1 MRGLLACCFALGALL
16 ASAAAS
22 AAVPPRAVES
32 GGARFPERA
41 FVVTLP
47 TRRTLRAAQVRVT
60 ENGEGVRGLTV
71 VPISSL
77 TGGSAVV
84 LVIDTSNSMAG
95 APIRDALRAARAFA
109 VKRAG
114 TQRLA
119 IVTFDRT
126 SRVLLRFT
134 TDAAA
139 IGAALTARPAL
150 AEGTHVYDG
159 VRRAAQLIRAAAV
172 GPAAIVV
179 LSDGADTGS
188 KASAADVDRAANAAG
203 ARIFSVGLRSREF
216 AAGPLRRMADSTGGA
231 YTEASSSAQLTGIY
245 DALSARFASEHIVRY
260 RSLAGDDTRVR
271 VRIEVDGL
279 PGVATAGY
287 RTPALP
293 RTVAA
298 PFERSVVQRVWAS
311 GLTMLLIALAVAAL
325 LAAGAVRVVRPR
337 GRTVVDRLSQF
348 VSLVG
353 PATAARR
360 KGGGTPITET
370 VFTNAERSL
379 ARTSWWPRFKDELE
393 IAEVKTPAVQIAL
406 WTLVGTLFAM
416 WLLNAAVG
424 PLAALL
430 GLAVPLVVRGFMK
443 RKLDRKRRLFG
454 DQLPDNLQVLASAL
468 RAGHSLVGALSVVID
483 DAPEPSRTEFQRVIA
498 DEQLGVPLEDAL
510 EVVVRRMDNQD
521 LEQVALVAALQ
532 RQTGAN
538 SAEVLDRVTENVR
551 ESQALRRL
559 VRSLTAQ
566 GRMSRWVV
574 SFLPVAL
581 LLIITL
587 LNPGYIEP
595 LYTNTVG
602 RAMLVVAAIMV
613 VSGSLVIRKIVDI
626 KV

>member
-1 MRGLLACCFALGALL
+1 MKALVGSSLALAALV
-16 ASAAAS
+16 ASASAS
-22 AAVPPRAVES
+22 AAVAPRAVEA

-47 TRRTLRAAQVRVT
+47 ARQTLRAAQVRVT
-60 ENGEGVRGLTV
+60 ENGEGVRGLSV
-71 VPISSL
+71 VPIASAAS
-77 TGGSAVV
+77 GSAVV
-84 LVIDTSNSMAG
+84 LVMDTSRSMAG
-95 APIRDALRAARAFA
+95 EPIRNAVRAARAFA
-109 VKRAG
+109 ARRAS

-119 IVTFDRT
+119 IVTFDSA
-126 SRVLLRFT
+126 SRVLLPFT
-134 TDAAA
+134 TDPGE
-139 IGAALTARPAL
+139 IDAALAAEPEL
-150 AEGTHVYDG
+150 AEGTRVYDG
-159 VRRAAQLIRAAAV
+159 VRRAARLVGSEAV
-172 GPAAIVV
+172 GPATIVV

-188 KASAADVDRAANAAG
+188 QASAADAERAARAA
-203 ARIFSVGLRSREF
+203 RTRVFSVGLRSREY
-216 AAGPLRRMADSTGGA
+216 AAEPLRRLATSTGGV

-245 DALSARFASEHIVRY
+245 DDLSARFASEHIVRY

-271 VRIEVDGL
+271 VRIKIDGF
-279 PGVATAGY
+279 PGAATAGY

-293 RTVAA
+293 RTEAA
-298 PFERSVVQRVWAS
+298 PYERSIVERVWAS
-311 GLTMLLIALAVAAL
+311 RLMMLLIALAVAAL
-325 LAAGAVRVVRPR
+325 LAAGAVWAVRPR
-337 GRTVVDRLSQF
+337 GRSVVERLSQF
-348 VSLVG
+348 VSVVG
-353 PATAARR
+353 PATGAP

-370 VFTNAERSL
+370 VFTSAERSL
-379 ARTSWWPRFKDELE
+379 ARTSWWPGFKNDLE
-393 IAEVKTPAVQIAL
+393 IAEVKMPAVQIAL
-406 WTLVGTLFAM
+406 WTLAGTLFAM
-416 WLLNAAVG
+416 WLLNALFG

-430 GLAVPLVVRGFMK
+430 GLVVPLVVRGYVK
-443 RKLDRKRRLFG
+443 RKLERKRRLFG

-483 DAPEPSRTEFQRVIA
+483 DAPEPSRSEFQRVIA

-510 EVVVRRMDNQD
+510 EVVVKRMDNQD

-581 LLIITL
+581 LLVITL

-595 LYTNTVG
+595 LYTNPAG
-602 RAMLVVAAIMV
+602 RVMLVMAAIMV